1 MAIEAQDTEFR
12 HPDTAA
18 CLRGLTDEEAAKQPP
33 LVREQDGVAWHYW
46 REGGRVC
53 CREAAS
59 GTEALHAAVEAE
71 FGRSLRRLEA
81 ELRGGR
87 VPIWT

>member
-18 CLRGLTDEEAAKQPP
+18 YLRGLTDEEAAKQPP

-46 REGGRVC
+46 REGGWVC
-53 CREAAS
+53 CREAAPAGDRRHRS
-59 GTEALHAAVEAE
+59 PD
-71 FGRSLRRLEA
+71 GRA
-81 ELRGGR
+81 GGRGGGGHLA
-87 VPIWT
+87 

>member
-59 GTEALHAAVEAE
+59 GTYQLPTHDSSSKPY
-71 FGRSLRRLEA
+71 FL
-81 ELRGGR
+81 
-87 VPIWT
+87 